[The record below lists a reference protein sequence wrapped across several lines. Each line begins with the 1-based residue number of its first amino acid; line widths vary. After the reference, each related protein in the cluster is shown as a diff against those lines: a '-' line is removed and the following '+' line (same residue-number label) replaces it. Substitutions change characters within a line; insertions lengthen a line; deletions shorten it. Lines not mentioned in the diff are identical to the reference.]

1 MAKGVVS
8 KSKIVFGKRKGGVA
22 KRKRNKH
29 ESFKEYNKQG
39 R

>member
-1 MAKGVVS
+1 MAKSVVS

-29 ESFKEYNKQG
+29 ETFKPTRGQG
-39 R
+39 

>member
-1 MAKGVVS
+1 MAKSVVS

-29 ESFKEYNKQG
+29 ETFKKSVGQG
-39 R
+39 

>member
-1 MAKGVVS
+1 MAKSVVS

-29 ESFKEYNKQG
+29 ETFKKKIGQG
-39 R
+39 

>member
-1 MAKGVVS
+1 MAKSVVS

-29 ESFKEYNKQG
+29 ESFKVYKGQG
-39 R
+39 K